1 MTHYVYKP
9 WKDEKDAE
17 NVLFASIHG
26 YGKLANN
33 VDFFYPGS
41 GHAPNKVHAV
51 SGKEMGVE
59 IATPTI
65 LDVCVSREQG
75 KVAFFWREQLRRNVL
90 PRLLEFR
97 PDLIFLSFGEKDG
110 RC

>member
-33 VDFFYPGS
+33 V
-41 GHAPNKVHAV
+41 
-51 SGKEMGVE
+51 E
-59 IATPTI
+59 
-65 LDVCVSREQG
+65 SREEG
-75 KVAFFWREQLRRNVL
+75 KVAFFWGEQLRREVL

-97 PDLIFLSFGEKDG
+97 PDLIFLSSGEKDG